1 MPYLI
6 NDLGDIVHI
15 EDRLWDHA
23 LKNTNF
29 KEYKPVLPPIE
40 QKATVEEVKPITP
53 VDQPVK
59 EFNKLE
65 KLKSETTRT
74 VRKRK
79 AKK

>member
-15 EDRLWDHA
+15 EERLWKDA
-23 LKNTNF
+23 MKNTNF
-29 KEYKPVLPPIE
+29 KEYKPILPALD
-40 QKATVEEVKPITP
+40 KAIPEAVKPIVP
-53 VDQPVK
+53 ADEPK

-79 AKK
+79 TKR